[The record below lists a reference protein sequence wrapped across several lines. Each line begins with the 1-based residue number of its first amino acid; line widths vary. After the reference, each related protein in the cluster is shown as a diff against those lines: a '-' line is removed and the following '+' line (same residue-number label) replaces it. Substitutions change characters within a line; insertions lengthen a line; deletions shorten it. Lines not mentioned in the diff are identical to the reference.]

1 MSPSTVDISGRGITL
16 ITNRLSNTTTTGWW
30 LTNPPEKY
38 EFVRLDHQFGKKI
51 YYGKT
56 CSKYMEKCPK
66 WDDYSQLSGAK
77 MFQTTNQTKLNW
89 T

>member
-38 EFVRLDHQFGKKI
+38 EFVRLDHQFGKKYI
-51 YYGKT
+51 
-56 CSKYMEKCPK
+56 MEKHVPNI
-66 WDDYSQLSGAK
+66 W
-77 MFQTTNQTKLNW
+77 TNVPNGMIIPN
-89 T
+89 